1 MTDNALTLLGDSMS
15 KLSQLVEKYPAYI
28 PVLAA
33 AELLHLK
40 PEALRASIEQ
50 GWCPFGFCWALGDR
64 MAYKVPT
71 VTFVNWFTKGTLACA
86 Y

>member
-1 MTDNALTLLGDSMS
+1 MSEMTQSILESRLDELE
-15 KLSQLVEKYPAYI
+15 QLVEHYPLYI

-33 AELLHLK
+33 AELLHIK

-50 GWCPFGFCWALGDR
+50 GRCPFGFCWTLGGR
-64 MAYKVPT
+64 MAYKLPT
-71 VTFVNWFTKGTLACA
+71 ITFVNWFTKGTLACT

>member
-1 MTDNALTLLGDSMS
+1 MAEMTQSILKSRLDELE
-15 KLSQLVEKYPAYI
+15 QLVEQYPLYI

-33 AELLHLK
+33 AELLHIK

-50 GWCPFGFCWALGDR
+50 GRCPFGFCWKLGGR
-64 MAYKVPT
+64 TAYKVPT